1 MKYLIR
7 LISSPHL
14 SSKFK
19 QNMRVIFRNQQAGTQ
34 QIKASWKR
42 IEVLITKKRDLIDLH
57 SIRDRA
63 MKIKIRYSN
72 SLLLIDMVHLTK
84 TYILQWDP
92 GSQLN
97 LYKYHLWN
105 NPNHVMLLLCTIK
118 IRTKW
123 KLTSLK
129 CRLIHSIKQET
140 MRNSSLY

>member
-1 MKYLIR
+1 MKHLIR

-19 QNMRVIFRNQQAGTQ
+19 LNMRVIFRNQQAGTQ
-34 QIKASWKR
+34 QIKALWKR

-63 MKIKIRYSN
+63 MKIKIRDSN

-105 NPNHVMLLLCTIK
+105 NPNKDMLLLSTIK
-118 IRTKW
+118 IRMKW
-123 KLTSLK
+123 ELTSLE
-129 CRLIHSIKQET
+129 CRLIHSIKQKT
-140 MRNSSLY
+140 MLNSSLY